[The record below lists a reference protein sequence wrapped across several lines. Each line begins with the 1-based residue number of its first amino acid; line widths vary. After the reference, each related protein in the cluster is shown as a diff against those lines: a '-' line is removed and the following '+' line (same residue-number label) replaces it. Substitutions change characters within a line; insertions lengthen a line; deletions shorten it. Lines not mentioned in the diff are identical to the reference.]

1 MRTVMEVLTGMRP
14 ILDLLFPKRL
24 YGTLQLIA
32 QRACAWGRSPKWV
45 MLLSLTVAL
54 IPWQSVA
61 QPIHSPLAPPEQAQ
75 ESLRRG
81 RVTMFSNLRA
91 SPSMHSEIVGV
102 AKEGSQVKILLE
114 SGRWY
119 HVRSEEG
126 VEAWIYKPLV
136 LIEQEPINGPN
147 GSPAALVPLDS
158 ADTGVAADVV
168 TPDVSVELRAENPTE
183 EPGVDVVVAESIN
196 EPHVLPHRE
205 WRAWFIGI
213 WLSHFSG
220 LAAYVIIALVMVL
233 VLMIALQL
241 RAARQLRLAMQE
253 MGQILDLV
261 EEIYA
266 GATLALTSDRASTRG
281 PMSTAA
287 LAQRP
292 AQPEIEFSPT
302 EYTVLG
308 ALSGQREI
316 QESEL
321 GKILAAKGF
330 VGVLIKAVIGD
341 IVRKT
346 GKMGLPWVEV
356 RYAQGRYHYRLR
368 PEAVPDLGEQRWER
382 R

>member
-1 MRTVMEVLTGMRP
+1 
-14 ILDLLFPKRL
+14 
-24 YGTLQLIA
+24 
-32 QRACAWGRSPKWV
+32 
-45 MLLSLTVAL
+45 MLMSLMLAI

-61 QPIHSPLAPPEQAQ
+61 QPIYSTLAPPEQVQ
-75 ESLRRG
+75 DSLRRG
-81 RVTMFSNLRA
+81 SVTMPSNLRA
-91 SPSMHSEIVGV
+91 SPSMYSEIVGV

-136 LIEQEPINGPN
+136 LIEPEPINGPSE
-147 GSPAALVPLDS
+147 SPVALVPLDG
-158 ADTGVAADVV
+158 AATGVAVDAA
-168 TPDVSVELRAENPTE
+168 TPDVSVEFRAENPTG
-183 EPGVDVVVAESIN
+183 EPGLDVVAAESID
-196 EPHVLPHRE
+196 EPHLLPHRV
-205 WRAWFIGI
+205 WRAGFIDI

-220 LAAYVIIALVMVL
+220 LAAYVIIALVIAL
-233 VLMIALQL
+233 VLLIALQL

-266 GATLALTSDRASTRG
+266 GAALAWTSDSASRLDLM
-281 PMSTAA
+281 PTAA
-287 LAQRP
+287 LAQKPPRL
-292 AQPEIEFSPT
+292 EIEFSAS

-308 ALSGQREI
+308 ALSDLREV
-316 QESEL
+316 QEAEL
-321 GKILAAKGF
+321 EKILTAKGF
-330 VGVLIKAVIGD
+330 AGTLIKTVIGD

-368 PEAVPDLGEQRWER
+368 PEAVPNLGQPQWER
-382 R
+382 H